1 MMEQASTSAKA
12 VTSAIQ
18 KLPTGIASFDVI
30 AKGGLPQ
37 NRTTLL
43 SGTAGSGKTIFAMQ
57 FLAAG
62 IRDADE
68 HGVFVTFEES
78 AADIR
83 TNMRSFGWDLQ
94 GWEREGKFAFVDASP
109 DPHVEVVQS
118 GTFDLGAL
126 LARVEHAVRRVGAT
140 RVSVDSLGAI
150 FSQFSDQSVVRR
162 ELFRIASALK
172 AMGVTA
178 LLTAERTED
187 YGPVARFGVE
197 EFIADNVMVLRNVL
211 QDENRRRTIEILKF
225 RGTDH
230 QKGEFPFT
238 IVHDGGLVV
247 IPLSAM
253 QLRQKSSDIRISSGN
268 GELDKMCGGGFFRDS
283 VILVSGATG
292 TGKTLTVTQ
301 FLHGGASVGERC
313 LLLAFEESREQL
325 FRNAIGWGVDFERL
339 ERDGMLK
346 VVCDYPEV
354 LGLEDWLLSIQ
365 RTIAEFKPQRV
376 ALDSL
381 SALERVGTIRGF
393 REFVI
398 GFTSFL
404 KHQEITGLF
413 TSTTPSL
420 MGGTSITEGHI
431 STLTDSIVLLRYVE
445 MFGEMKR
452 GMTVLKMRGSLHDK
466 GIREFTIDQKGMHLG
481 RPFRNVTG
489 ILAGTPVHVSP
500 ADIERIWSHF
510 DSERGERRRDAAA
523 ADTTG
528 EPRRGTADRR
538 RSS

>member
-1 MMEQASTSAKA
+1 MNEHSNDAP
-12 VTSAIQ
+12 VQ
-18 KLPTGIASFDVI
+18 KLATGIGSFDVI
-30 AKGGLPQ
+30 AKGGLPE

-43 SGTAGSGKTIFAMQ
+43 SGTAGSGKTVFAMQ

-62 IRDADE
+62 IRDFGQ

-83 TNMRSFGWDLQ
+83 KNMRSFGWDLES
-94 GWEREGKFAFVDASP
+94 WERQGKLAFVDASP
-109 DPHVEVVQS
+109 DPHVEIIES
-118 GTFDLGAL
+118 GVFDLGAL
-126 LARVEHAVRRVGAT
+126 LARMENAVRKVGAT

-150 FSQFSDQSVVRR
+150 FSQFSDQSIVRR

-178 LLTAERTED
+178 LLTAERTDD
-187 YGPVARFGVE
+187 YGPIARFGVE

-211 QDENRRRTIEILKF
+211 DDEIRRRTIEILKF

-238 IVHDGGLVV
+238 IVPDGAFVV
-247 IPLSAM
+247 IPLSAI
-253 QLRQKSSDIRISSGN
+253 QLKQHSSDVRISSGSR
-268 GELDKMCGGGFFRDS
+268 ELDEMCGGGFFRDS
-283 VILVSGATG
+283 VILISGATG

-301 FLHGGASVGERC
+301 FLSGGAAVGERC

-325 FRNAIGWGVDFERL
+325 FRNAIGWGVDFERM
-339 ERDGMLK
+339 ERDGKLR

-354 LGLEDWLLSIQ
+354 ASLEDWLLTIQ
-365 RTIAEFKPQRV
+365 RTVEEFRPNRV

-381 SALERVGTIRGF
+381 SALERVGTMKAF

-398 GFTSFL
+398 GFTSFI
-404 KHQEITGLF
+404 KHHEIAGLF

-420 MGGTSITEGHI
+420 I
-431 STLTDSIVLLRYVE
+431 STLTDSIILLRYVE

-452 GMTVLKMRGSLHDK
+452 GITVLKMRGSLHDK
-466 GIREFTIDQKGMHLG
+466 RIREFTIDGNGMHLG

-489 ILAGTPVHVSP
+489 ILSGTPVHVSP
-500 ADIERIWSHF
+500 SDLERIWSQL
-510 DSERGERRRDAAA
+510 DADVGERHRGASG
-523 ADTTG
+523 ADVG
-528 EPRRGTADRR
+528 DRR
-538 RSS
+538 RRSTDRGRSP

>member
-1 MMEQASTSAKA
+1 MTIRANHSP
-12 VTSAIQ
+12 VQ

-43 SGTAGSGKTIFAMQ
+43 SGTAGSGKTVFAMQ

-83 TNMRSFGWDLQ
+83 KNMRSFGWDLE
-94 GWEREGKFAFVDASP
+94 GWEAAGRFAFVDASP
-109 DPHVEVVQS
+109 DPGVEVIES
-118 GTFDLGAL
+118 GAFDLGAL
-126 LARVEHAVRRVGAT
+126 LARVENAVRKVNAK

-172 AMGVTA
+172 GMGVTA
-178 LLTAERTED
+178 VLTAERTED

-211 QDENRRRTIEILKF
+211 GEETRRRTIEILKF

-238 IVHDGGLVV
+238 IVPDGGLVV
-247 IPLSAM
+247 IPLSAIELK
-253 QLRQKSSDIRISSGN
+253 QRSSDVRITSGN
-268 GELDKMCGGGFFRDS
+268 AELDKMCGGGFFRDS

-301 FLHGGASVGERC
+301 FLKGGADNGERC

-325 FRNAIGWGVDFERL
+325 FRNASGWGVDFDQM
-339 ERDGMLK
+339 ERDGMLR

-354 LGLEDWLLSIQ
+354 TGLEDWLITIQSIVE
-365 RTIAEFKPQRV
+365 EFKPSRV

-381 SALERVGTIRGF
+381 SALERVGTVKAF

-398 GFTSFL
+398 GITSFI

-413 TSTTPSL
+413 TATTASL
-420 MGGTSITEGHI
+420 MGGSSITETHI
-431 STLTDSIVLLRYVE
+431 STLTDSIILLRYVE

-452 GMTVLKMRGSLHDK
+452 GLTVLKMRGSVHDK
-466 GIREFTIDQKGMHLG
+466 GIREFTIDRSGMHLG

-500 ADIERIWSHF
+500 ADLERIWGHF
-510 DSERGERRRDAAA
+510 DAEVGERRRGTVGAEG
-523 ADTTG
+523 G
-528 EPRRGTADRR
+528 ERRREAGDRR
-538 RSS
+538 QSS